1 MASVPSADFP
11 RGTCQ
16 GTSVW
21 SFDGKLWSPADK
33 VKVTGN
39 CATVLHF
46 KNGSREFIV
55 QPKDPNNPV
64 FQALRTQFPTAAI
77 VDGLGADDLAA
88 LSSKYLSELKFEG
101 SQIRIPLVPL
111 GQPVDITPPLPDE
124 VRRLIFGK
132 TE

>member
-1 MASVPSADFP
+1 LAKFPS
-11 RGTCQ
+11 GTCQ

-21 SFDGKLWSPADK
+21 KFDGTLWSPADK
-33 VKVTGN
+33 VKVSGN
-39 CATVLHF
+39 CATALLF

-55 QPKDPNNPV
+55 RPKDSNDPA

-77 VDGLGADDLAA
+77 VAGLGADDLAA

-101 SQIRIPLVPL
+101 DRIRIPLVPL

-124 VRRLIFGK
+124 VRRLIFGN